1 MPCLRFDQSI
11 AYIDWWLEVEW
22 ELIVGDEVAG
32 KVLSNDSKRRECLL
46 LSWWI
51 CGLQQEPA
59 QQSFQS
65 LQVQWWLGSEAH
77 LLPPEV
83 AAGSQSE
90 WWSLIYPIPCLWI
103 DSPWTNLEVLSKPT
117 SRCWSNIIIII
128 PVSNFIQF

>member
-11 AYIDWWLEVEW
+11 AYRDWWLEDVW
-22 ELIVGDEVAG
+22 ELIKDDEVAE
-32 KVLSNDSKRRECLL
+32 KVLWNDSKRLE
-46 LSWWI
+46 
-51 CGLQQEPA
+51 LQQERA
-59 QQSFQS
+59 QLSFQS

-83 AAGSQSE
+83 AVGSQSE
-90 WWSLIYPIPCLWI
+90 WWSLIYPIPCWWI

-128 PVSNFIQF
+128 PVTNFIQNSKSILKK